1 MTDRPL
7 QHEHRRNCR
16 EDVVAI
22 FWCAA
27 QNLDYR
33 SYARWLAEFRRI
45 NLETLPRFPLRR
57 ENLNV
62 LFSRNVNEHFM
73 HIYMAADTGPDDSPE
88 AARNF
93 ILEDTREAIAAA
105 LAHLQDDGNLNRVR
119 ALAAAKLDPAM
130 VADTVLQPAALPD
143 EDELRRRLA
152 LRLARL

>member
-1 MTDRPL
+1 MNDRPL
-7 QHEHRRNCR
+7 QREHRRNCR
-16 EDVVAI
+16 EDVAAI

-27 QNLDYR
+27 RNLDFR
-33 SYARWLAEFRRI
+33 SYAHWLAEFRRI

-62 LFSRNVNEHFM
+62 LFSREVNEHFM
-73 HIYMAADTGPDDSPE
+73 QIYASADTGRNDSPG
-88 AARNF
+88 AVQTL

-130 VADTVLQPAALPD
+130 IADTVLQPAVLPD
-143 EDELRRRLA
+143 ENELRRRVA